1 MKEVMLSTHIK
12 DKSGFNEGKDIYLSV
27 FGIETLGYFKAKD
40 NEKSAYHING
50 DPDDK
55 DVKNYD
61 DKLKKAIATDPD
73 TVVEFFKTLA
83 NNLYDTLEDKMG
95 RTDYSSAFTVYND
108 KQMDIELKQY
118 DSKITTEQKKL
129 NDYIDRWYAKFSQ
142 MEVAL
147 SKINSKESS
156 ISSLFG

>member
-1 MKEVMLSTHIK
+1 
-12 DKSGFNEGKDIYLSV
+12 
-27 FGIETLGYFKAKD
+27 
-40 NEKSAYHING
+40 
-50 DPDDK
+50 
-55 DVKNYD
+55 
-61 DKLKKAIATDPD
+61 
-73 TVVEFFKTLA
+73 
-83 NNLYDTLEDKMG
+83 MG